1 MILFAL
7 LSLFSISVSFLTDS
21 ETNNSVRCQYDEM
34 KLSIELCPA
43 ISTAKKSYKNA
54 KSLPEAY
61 LD

>member
-1 MILFAL
+1 
-7 LSLFSISVSFLTDS
+7 
-21 ETNNSVRCQYDEM
+21 M

-43 ISTAKKSYKNA
+43 MSTAKKSYKNA